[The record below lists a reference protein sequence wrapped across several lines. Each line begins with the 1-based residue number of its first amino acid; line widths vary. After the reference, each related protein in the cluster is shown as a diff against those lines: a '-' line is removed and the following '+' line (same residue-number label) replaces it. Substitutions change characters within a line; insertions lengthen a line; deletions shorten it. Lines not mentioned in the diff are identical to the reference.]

1 VLRQLEARRTREYV
15 SPVAFA
21 TLHLG
26 MSNLDAALEWARQAH
41 ADRRG
46 WLAYLD
52 VNPLLDPL
60 RGNPEFEA
68 LAARMR
74 SPT

>member
-1 VLRQLEARRTREYV
+1 V

-26 MSNLDAALEWARQAH
+26 LGNAEAALEWAERAH
-41 ADRRG
+41 AERRG

-60 RGNPEFEA
+60 RGHPGFEA

-74 SPT
+74 